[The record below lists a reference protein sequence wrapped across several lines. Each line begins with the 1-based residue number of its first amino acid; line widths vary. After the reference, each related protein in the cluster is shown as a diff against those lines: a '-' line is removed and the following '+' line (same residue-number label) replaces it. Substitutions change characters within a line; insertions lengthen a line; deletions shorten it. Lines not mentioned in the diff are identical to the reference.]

1 MDWWMKDNIAFY
13 PRNIAPSKGDPGG
26 NYQQTKEGYNMTELV
41 KLENID
47 IGYENSTFVDSV
59 NLVIESNEFWGVLG
73 PNGSGKSTLLK
84 TILKLI
90 PPVSGKLR
98 LNDNLTFGYVPQYEK
113 FDPIFPVSVYEIVS
127 MGRYSR
133 VRAGKRLSRSDINV
147 IERSIEK
154 AGISHLKNRP
164 IRSLSGGEKQRTLL
178 ARSIAGEPD
187 LLVLDEP
194 TASVDIKGET
204 EIMELVK
211 KIQSERKLAV
221 VMVSHFLN
229 TVSEYSDHIILIDKD
244 NKVFHAGKK
253 AEILKKESL
262 DKLFGL
268 NLN

>member
-1 MDWWMKDNIAFY
+1 M
-13 PRNIAPSKGDPGG
+13 
-26 NYQQTKEGYNMTELV
+26 EELV
-41 KLENID
+41 KLENVG
-47 IGYENSTFVDSV
+47 IGYEGRTFIDRI
-59 NLVIESNEFWGVLG
+59 NFAIESNEFWGVLG

-90 PPVSGKLR
+90 PPVSGKIVATGR
-98 LNDNLTFGYVPQYEK
+98 LTFGYVPQNEK

-133 VRAGKRLSRSDINV
+133 VRAGKRLSESDISV
-147 IERSIEK
+147 IERSIKK
-154 AGISHLKNRP
+154 AGISHLKNRSF
-164 IRSLSGGEKQRTLL
+164 RSLSGGEKQRTLL

-204 EIMELVK
+204 EIMDLVR

-229 TVSEYSDHIILIDKD
+229 TVSEFSDHLILIDKD
-244 NKVFHAGKK
+244 NKVFHAGEK
-253 AEILKKESL
+253 AEVLKKESL
-262 DKLFGL
+262 DKFFGL